1 VLASHAVVWPPE
13 VEWLVVAVLGVL
25 GPRGV
30 GALVTRIPG
39 VRRFV

>member
-1 VLASHAVVWPPE
+1 VLVVWPPE

-25 GPRGV
+25 VSFGV
-30 GALVTRIPG
+30 GALVARIPG